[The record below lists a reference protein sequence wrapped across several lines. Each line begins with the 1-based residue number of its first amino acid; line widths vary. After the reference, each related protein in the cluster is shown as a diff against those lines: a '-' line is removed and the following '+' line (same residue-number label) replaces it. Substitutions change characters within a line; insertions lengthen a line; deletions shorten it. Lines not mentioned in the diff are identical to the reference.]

1 MQAADY
7 DAWYR
12 TPRGAWIGGV
22 EYRLLSRL
30 LEALPGETLLDVGS
44 GTGYFTRRFAA
55 DGLAVTGL
63 DPNSEWLAFAE
74 ANTRSGEEFVAG
86 RAERLPFAD
95 RSFDL
100 SVSVA
105 ALCFVREQQQAL
117 REMLRVT
124 RRRFAVGL
132 LSRHSLL
139 YLQKGRGGGKGAYRG
154 AHWHSAAEIRALFDG
169 LPVENLAIRSA
180 VFLPGGGMF
189 ARSAERILPACLPWG
204 AFLVAAG
211 DVVSLGLKEA
221 LKKCASGMKC
231 KEPGA
236 QRPRHIN
243 EIGEG
248 ASTAQ
253 RSDSPA
259 QPLFQS
265 FLNGR
270 L

>member
-1 MQAADY
+1 MATGGRAADY
-7 DAWYR
+7 DSWYR

-63 DPNSEWLAFAE
+63 DPNPEWLAFAE
-74 ANTRSGEEFVAG
+74 ANARSWEEFVAG

-100 SVSVA
+100 AVSVA

-124 RRRFAVGL
+124 RRRFALGL
-132 LSRHSLL
+132 LNRNSVL
-139 YLQKGRGGGKGAYRG
+139 YLQKGRGGGTGAYRG
-154 AHWHSAAEIRALFDG
+154 AHWHSAMEIRSLFAG

-180 VFLPGGGMF
+180 VFLPGGGML
-189 ARSAERILPACLPWG
+189 ARSAERVLPGWLPWG
-204 AFLVAAG
+204 ALIVAAG
-211 DVVSLGLKEA
+211 DVVSLGL
-221 LKKCASGMKC
+221 
-231 KEPGA
+231 
-236 QRPRHIN
+236 
-243 EIGEG
+243 
-248 ASTAQ
+248 
-253 RSDSPA
+253 
-259 QPLFQS
+259 
-265 FLNGR
+265 NGR